1 MHQIKTVIFAAF
13 TLLLAAQG
21 SRADSLQDIYES
33 ALQNDPVLRAAR
45 ATFNADRETKNIARG
60 ALLPQLAVSVDYTRS
75 EINDDSNSVII
86 INGTPVNSSAMGLI
100 DSKETSYGVSLRQ
113 ALFDMP
119 SWYSF
124 KSGKALSKSAQAQ
137 FAADQQSL
145 IIRVSEAYFNV
156 LRAYDN
162 LETRSAEERARHA
175 CSEESRK
182 QSCSAAKE
190 TKFCGVI
197 QRLGSPPLLNISD
210 IRSAFL

>member
-86 INGTPVNSSAMGLI
+86 INGTPVNSSAV
-100 DSKETSYGVSLRQ
+100 SYTHLTLPTTPYV
-113 ALFDMP
+113 
-119 SWYSF
+119 
-124 KSGKALSKSAQAQ
+124 
-137 FAADQQSL
+137 
-145 IIRVSEAYFNV
+145 
-156 LRAYDN
+156 
-162 LETRSAEERARHA
+162 
-175 CSEESRK
+175 
-182 QSCSAAKE
+182 
-190 TKFCGVI
+190 
-197 QRLGSPPLLNISD
+197 
-210 IRSAFL
+210 